1 MFIFL
6 FRAARVLCLA
16 GPERRSRPDFE
27 QRLYQT
33 AISAKLSAEWQAG
46 SGISHRRVRTKMLFC
61 QKRYR
66 CQGAKVRDVFQ
77 EKQADGTAAKQRGI
91 HLPFIGKPPSRP
103 NDRGRSAGKKQQKEG
118 PPKDSEREKRA
129 EKKGNDRQDQG
140 KRNKDKRNNNSRNK
154 DSPQRENRQETGRAC
169 LRQTAKPGRTGSAGL
184 RTGFPAAAKK
194 QACAIAGPATRPEG
208 RHTIFISAHPECASQ
223 RRESSYRPA

>member
-77 EKQADGTAAKQRGI
+77 EKQADGAAAKQRGT
-91 HLPFIGKPPSRP
+91 HLPFTGKPPSRP
-103 NDRGRSAGKKQQKEG
+103 NGRGKSAGKKQQKEG
-118 PPKDSEREKRA
+118 PPKDSGREKRA
-129 EKKGNDRQDQG
+129 GKKGNDRRDQG
-140 KRNKDKRNNNSRNK
+140 KRNKDRRNNGSRNK
-154 DSPQRENRQETGRAC
+154 DSPQRENRQNRKCRTKADRKNRQETG
-169 LRQTAKPGRTGSAGL
+169 
-184 RTGFPAAAKK
+184 
-194 QACAIAGPATRPEG
+194 GPN
-208 RHTIFISAHPECASQ
+208 
-223 RRESSYRPA
+223 